1 MAELIFIGTSS
12 GKTSVNRFHSS
23 FLISTSNY
31 NLLIDAGDGISKALL
46 TQQVSYDVIDGI
58 LFSHLH
64 PDHYTGMATL
74 IVQMKMIERKKTL
87 DVFINSELADV
98 IRNFLIQSYLFPEKI
113 GFAIEYHPLTDNV
126 KFKIND
132 DISFIPR
139 QNSHLSSVS
148 KLEDYKS
155 RSYSSSSFLLRV
167 DDKNIHYT
175 SDVGEKNDL
184 QLFRDKTIDCLI
196 SEVTHINP
204 EDIITAFDKS
214 ALPGRIILTHISDD
228 DLISL
233 QKFILELPEHL
244 KERIIIASDGL
255 KIKL

>member
-12 GKTSVNRFHSS
+12 GKTSLNRFHSS

-46 TQQVSYDVIDGI
+46 TQQVSYDAIDGI

-64 PDHYTGMATL
+64 PDHYTGLAAL

-87 DVFINSELADV
+87 DVFINSELAAV
-98 IRNFLIQSYLFPEKI
+98 IRNFLIQSYLFPERL
-113 GFAIEYHPLTDNV
+113 GFEIEYHPLTDNV

-139 QNSHLSSVS
+139 QNSHLRSVS

-155 RSYSSSSFLLRV
+155 RSYSSSSFLLSV

-175 SDVGEKNDL
+175 SDVGEKDDL
-184 QLFRDKTIDCLI
+184 LLFKDKTIDCLI
-196 SEVTHINP
+196 SEVTHITT
-204 EDIITAFDKS
+204 EDIINAFDKND
-214 ALPGRIILTHISDD
+214 LPEQIILTHISDD

-233 QKFILELPEHL
+233 QKFILELPESL
-244 KERIIIASDGL
+244 KKKIMIASDGF

>member
-12 GKTSVNRFHSS
+12 GKTSLNRFHSS
-23 FLISTSNY
+23 FLMSTSNY
-31 NLLIDAGDGISKALL
+31 NLLLDAGDGISKALL
-46 TQQVSYDVIDGI
+46 TQQVSYDAIDGI

-64 PDHYTGMATL
+64 PDHYTGLAAL
-74 IVQMKMIERKKTL
+74 IVQMKMIRRKKTL
-87 DVFINSELADV
+87 DIYINIELADV
-98 IRNFLIQSYLFPEKI
+98 IRNFLIQSYLFPERL
-113 GFAIEYHPLTDNV
+113 GFEIKYHPLNDNV

-148 KLEDYKS
+148 KLEGYRS
-155 RSYSSSSFLLRV
+155 RSYSSSSFLLSV

-184 QLFRDKTIDCLI
+184 LLFRDNKIDFLI
-196 SEVTHINP
+196 SEITHINP

-214 ALPGRIILTHISDD
+214 DLPAQIILTHINDD

-233 QKFILELPEHL
+233 QKFILELPESL
-244 KERIIIASDGL
+244 KDKIKIASDGL

>member
-46 TQQVSYDVIDGI
+46 MQQVSYDVIDGI

-64 PDHYTGMATL
+64 PDHYTGLATL

-155 RSYSSSSFLLRV
+155 RSFSSNSFLLRV

-175 SDVGEKNDL
+175 SDVGEKDDL
-184 QLFRDKTIDCLI
+184 QLFKDKTIDCLI

-204 EDIITAFDKS
+204 EDIITTFDKS
-214 ALPGRIILTHISDD
+214 VLPGQIIFTHISDD

-233 QKFILELPEHL
+233 QKFILVLPESL
-244 KERIIIASDGL
+244 KKKIIIASDGL
-255 KIKL
+255 RVKL

>member
-1 MAELIFIGTSS
+1 MTELIFIGTSS
-12 GKTSVNRFHSS
+12 GKTSLNRFHSS
-23 FLISTSNY
+23 FLISTPNY
-31 NLLIDAGDGISKALL
+31 NMLIDAGDGISKALL
-46 TQQVSYDVIDGI
+46 TQQISCDVIDGI

-64 PDHYTGMATL
+64 PDHYTGLAAL

-87 DVFINSELADV
+87 DIFINLELADV
-98 IRNFLIQSYLFPEKI
+98 IRNFLIQSYLFPEKL
-113 GFAIEYHPLTDNV
+113 GFVIEYHPLTDNV

-148 KLEDYKS
+148 KLENYKS
-155 RSYSSSSFLLRV
+155 RSYSSSSFLLSV

-175 SDVGEKNDL
+175 SDIGEKKDL
-184 QLFRDKTIDCLI
+184 QLFMGETIDYLI

-204 EDIITAFDKS
+204 EDIIASFNKS
-214 ALPGRIILTHISDD
+214 DIPGQIVLTHISDD

-233 QKFILELPEHL
+233 QKFILEIPEDL
-244 KERIIIASDGL
+244 KEKIIIASDGL

>member
-23 FLISTSNY
+23 FLILTSNY

-64 PDHYTGMATL
+64 PDHYTGLATL

-155 RSYSSSSFLLRV
+155 RSFSSNSFLLRV

-175 SDVGEKNDL
+175 SDVGEKDDL
-184 QLFRDKTIDCLI
+184 QLFKDKTIDCLI

-204 EDIITAFDKS
+204 KDIITAFDKS
-214 ALPGRIILTHISDD
+214 ILPGQIIFTHISDD

-233 QKFILELPEHL
+233 QKFILELPESL
-244 KERIIIASDGL
+244 KKKIIIASDGL
-255 KIKL
+255 KVKL

>member
-1 MAELIFIGTSS
+1 M
-12 GKTSVNRFHSS
+12 
-23 FLISTSNY
+23 
-31 NLLIDAGDGISKALL
+31 LIDAGDGISKALL
-46 TQQVSYDVIDGI
+46 TQQISCDVIDGI

-64 PDHYTGMATL
+64 PDHYTGLAAL

-87 DVFINSELADV
+87 DIFINLELADV
-98 IRNFLIQSYLFPEKI
+98 IRNFLIQSYLFPEKL
-113 GFAIEYHPLTDNV
+113 GFVIEYHPLTDNV

-148 KLEDYKS
+148 KLENYKS
-155 RSYSSSSFLLRV
+155 QSFSSSSFLLSV

-175 SDVGEKNDL
+175 SDIGEKKDL
-184 QLFRDKTIDCLI
+184 QLFMGETIDYLI

-204 EDIITAFDKS
+204 EDIIASFNKS
-214 ALPGRIILTHISDD
+214 DIPGQIVLTHISDD

-233 QKFILELPEHL
+233 QKFILEIPEDL
-244 KERIIIASDGL
+244 KEKIIIASDGL

>member
-1 MAELIFIGTSS
+1 MTELIFIGTSS
-12 GKTSVNRFHSS
+12 GKTSLNRFHSS
-23 FLISTSNY
+23 FLISTTNY

-46 TQQVSYDVIDGI
+46 TQQVNFDVIDGI

-64 PDHYTGMATL
+64 PDHYTGLAAL
-74 IVQMKMIERKKTL
+74 IVQMKMIERKKVL
-87 DVFINSELADV
+87 DIFINSELVDV

-113 GFAIEYHPLTDNV
+113 GFVIDYHILTDNV
-126 KFKIND
+126 EIKINN
-132 DISFIPR
+132 DIGFIPR

-148 KLEDYKS
+148 KLKEYKS
-155 RSYSSSSFLLRV
+155 RSFSSSSFLLSV
-167 DDKNIHYT
+167 DDINIHYT

-184 QLFRDKTIDCLI
+184 HLFKDKTIDYLI

-214 ALPGRIILTHISDD
+214 ELPRKIILTHINDD
-228 DLISL
+228 DLTSL
-233 QKFILELPEHL
+233 KSYILELPQDL
-244 KERIIIASDGL
+244 KDKIIIASDGL

>member
-64 PDHYTGMATL
+64 PDHYTGLATL

-155 RSYSSSSFLLRV
+155 QSFSSNSFLLRV

-175 SDVGEKNDL
+175 SDVGEKDDL
-184 QLFRDKTIDCLI
+184 QLFKDKTIDCLI

-214 ALPGRIILTHISDD
+214 VLPGQIIFTHIRDD

-233 QKFILELPEHL
+233 QKFILELPESF
-244 KERIIIASDGL
+244 KKKIIIASDGL
-255 KIKL
+255 KVKL

>member
-64 PDHYTGMATL
+64 PDHYTGLATL

-155 RSYSSSSFLLRV
+155 RSFSSNSFLLRV

-175 SDVGEKNDL
+175 SDVGEKDDL
-184 QLFRDKTIDCLI
+184 QLFKDKTIDCLI

-214 ALPGRIILTHISDD
+214 VLPGQIIFTHISDD

-233 QKFILELPEHL
+233 QKFILELPESL
-244 KERIIIASDGL
+244 KKKIIIASDGL
-255 KIKL
+255 KVKL

>member
-12 GKTSVNRFHSS
+12 GKTSLKRFHSS
-23 FLISTSNY
+23 FFISTSNY

-46 TQQVSYDVIDGI
+46 TQQVSYNVIDGI

-64 PDHYTGMATL
+64 PDHYTGLAAL
-74 IVQMKMIERKKTL
+74 IVQMKMIERKKIL
-87 DVFINSELADV
+87 DVFINSELIDV
-98 IRNFLIQSYLFPEKI
+98 IRNYLLQSYLFPERI
-113 GFAIEYHPLTDNV
+113 GFAIEYHPLTENI
-126 KFKIND
+126 KYKIND
-132 DISFIPR
+132 DIGFIPR

-155 RSYSSSSFLLRV
+155 QSFSSNSFLLSV

-184 QLFRDKTIDCLI
+184 QLFRDETIDCLI
-196 SEVTHINP
+196 SEVTHIKP
-204 EDIITAFDKS
+204 EDIITSFDKS
-214 ALPGRIILTHISDD
+214 DLPGRIILTHINDD

>member
-12 GKTSVNRFHSS
+12 GKTSLNRFHSS

-46 TQQVSYDVIDGI
+46 TQQVSYNVIDGI

-64 PDHYTGMATL
+64 PDHYTGLAAL
-74 IVQMKMIERKKTL
+74 IVQMKMIERKKAL
-87 DVFINSELADV
+87 DIFIKSELVDV

-113 GFAIEYHPLTDNV
+113 GFDIDYHPLTENV
-126 KFKIND
+126 KSTIND
-132 DISFIPR
+132 YISFMPR

-148 KLEDYKS
+148 KLKDYTS
-155 RSYSSSSFLLRV
+155 LNYSSSSFLLNV

-184 QLFRDKTIDCLI
+184 QLFRGKTIDCLI
-196 SEVTHINP
+196 SEVTHIKP
-204 EDIITAFDKS
+204 EDIINAFDKS
-214 ALPGRIILTHISDD
+214 ELPRKIILTHINDD
-228 DLISL
+228 DLSSL
-233 QKFILELPEHL
+233 KSYIFDLPQDL
-244 KERIIIASDGL
+244 KDKIIIASDGL

>member
-12 GKTSVNRFHSS
+12 GKTSLKRFHSS
-23 FLISTSNY
+23 FFISTSNY

-46 TQQVSYDVIDGI
+46 TQQVSCNVIDGI

-64 PDHYTGMATL
+64 PDHYTGLAAL

-87 DVFINSELADV
+87 DVFINSELIDV
-98 IRNFLIQSYLFPEKI
+98 IRNYLLQSYLFPERI
-113 GFAIEYHPLTDNV
+113 GFAIEYHPLTENI

-132 DISFIPR
+132 DIGFIPR

-155 RSYSSSSFLLRV
+155 QSFSSSSFLLSV
-167 DDKNIHYT
+167 DNKNIHYT

-184 QLFRDKTIDCLI
+184 QLFRDETIDCLI
-196 SEVTHINP
+196 SEVTHIKP
-204 EDIITAFDKS
+204 EDIISSFDKS
-214 ALPGRIILTHISDD
+214 DLPGRIILTHINDD

>member
-12 GKTSVNRFHSS
+12 GKTSLNRFHSS
-23 FLISTSNY
+23 FLISTPNY

-46 TQQVSYDVIDGI
+46 TQQISYDVIDGI

-64 PDHYTGMATL
+64 PDHYTGLAAL

-87 DVFINSELADV
+87 DFFIHSELAEV
-98 IRNFLIQSYLFPEKI
+98 IRNFLIQSYLYSDRI
-113 GFAIEYHPLTDNV
+113 GFEIKYHLLTDNV
-126 KFKIND
+126 KFKINV
-132 DISFIPR
+132 DINFIPR

-155 RSYSSSSFLLRV
+155 RSYSSSSFLFSV

-184 QLFRDKTIDCLI
+184 QLFRGKTIDCLI
-196 SEVTHINP
+196 SEVTHIKP
-204 EDIITAFDKS
+204 EDIITAVDKGD
-214 ALPGRIILTHISDD
+214 LPRQIILTHIKDD
-228 DLISL
+228 DIISL
-233 QKFILELPEHL
+233 RKFIMELPASL
-244 KERIIIASDGL
+244 KKKIIIASDGL

>member
-64 PDHYTGMATL
+64 PDHYTGLATL

-155 RSYSSSSFLLRV
+155 RSFSSNSFLLRV

-175 SDVGEKNDL
+175 SDVGEKDDL
-184 QLFRDKTIDCLI
+184 QLFKDKTIDCLI

-204 EDIITAFDKS
+204 EDMITAFDKS
-214 ALPGRIILTHISDD
+214 VLPGQVILTHISDD
-228 DLISL
+228 NLISL
-233 QKFILELPEHL
+233 QKFILELPESL
-244 KERIIIASDGL
+244 KKKIIIASDGL
-255 KIKL
+255 KVKL

>member
-64 PDHYTGMATL
+64 PDHYTGLATL

-155 RSYSSSSFLLRV
+155 RSFSSNSFLLRV

-175 SDVGEKNDL
+175 SDVGEKDDL
-184 QLFRDKTIDCLI
+184 QLFKDKTIDCLI

-214 ALPGRIILTHISDD
+214 VLPGQIIFTHISDD

-233 QKFILELPEHL
+233 QKFILELPESF
-244 KERIIIASDGL
+244 KKKIIIASDGL
-255 KIKL
+255 KVKL

>member
-1 MAELIFIGTSS
+1 MAELLFIGTSS
-12 GKTSVNRFHSS
+12 GKTSLNRFHSS
-23 FLISTSNY
+23 FLVSTSNY

-46 TQQVSYDVIDGI
+46 TQQISYDVIDGI

-64 PDHYTGMATL
+64 PDHYTGLAAL

-87 DVFINSELADV
+87 DVFINLELVDV
-98 IRNFLIQSYLFPEKI
+98 IRNYLIQSYLFPEKL
-113 GFAIEYHPLTDNV
+113 GFVIEYHPLTDNV

-132 DISFIPR
+132 VISFIPR
-139 QNSHLSSVS
+139 QNSHLSSIS
-148 KLEDYKS
+148 KLEGYKS
-155 RSYSSSSFLLRV
+155 RSYSSSSFLIRV
-167 DDKNIHYT
+167 EDKNIHYT
-175 SDVGEKNDL
+175 SDVGGIDDL
-184 QLFRDKTIDCLI
+184 QLFKDKTIDCLI

-214 ALPGRIILTHISDD
+214 DLPGQIILTHINDD

-244 KERIIIASDGL
+244 KEKIIIASDGL

>member
-12 GKTSVNRFHSS
+12 GKTSLNRFHSS
-23 FLISTSNY
+23 FFISTSIY

-46 TQQVSYDVIDGI
+46 TQQVSYDAIDGI

-64 PDHYTGMATL
+64 PDHYTGLAAL
-74 IVQMKMIERKKTL
+74 IVQMKMIKRKKTL

-98 IRNFLIQSYLFPEKI
+98 IRNFLIQSYLFPERI

-148 KLEDYKS
+148 KLEGYQS
-155 RSYSSSSFLLRV
+155 RSYSSSSFLLSV

-196 SEVTHINP
+196 SEVTHIKP

-214 ALPGRIILTHISDD
+214 DLPGQIILTHISDD

-233 QKFILELPEHL
+233 QKFILELPESL
-244 KERIIIASDGL
+244 KEKIIIASDGL

>member
-12 GKTSVNRFHSS
+12 GKTSLSRFHSS
-23 FLISTSNY
+23 FLISTSSY

-46 TQQVSYDVIDGI
+46 TQQVSYDEIDGI

-64 PDHYTGMATL
+64 PDHFTGLAAL

-87 DVFINSELADV
+87 DVFINSELAGV
-98 IRNFLIQSYLFPEKI
+98 IRNFLIQSYLFPERI

-132 DISFIPR
+132 DISFIPK
-139 QNSHLSSVS
+139 QNSHLNSVS
-148 KLEDYKS
+148 KLGNYKS
-155 RSYSSSSFLLRV
+155 RSFSSSSFLLSV

-175 SDVGEKNDL
+175 SDIGEKNDL

-196 SEVTHINP
+196 SEVTHIKP
-204 EDIITAFDKS
+204 EDIITSFDKGD
-214 ALPGRIILTHISDD
+214 LPAQIILTHISDD
-228 DLISL
+228 VLIPL
-233 QKFILELPEHL
+233 QKFISELPEYL
-244 KERIIIASDGL
+244 KKSIIIASDGL

>member
-1 MAELIFIGTSS
+1 MAELIIIGTSS
-12 GKTSVNRFHSS
+12 GKTSLDRFHSS

-46 TQQVSYDVIDGI
+46 TQHVNYDVIDGI

-64 PDHYTGMATL
+64 PDHYTGLATL

-87 DVFINSELADV
+87 DIYINSELEDV
-98 IRNFLIQSYLFPEKI
+98 IRNFLIQSYLYPDRI
-113 GFAIEYHPLTDNV
+113 GFEIKYHPLNNNV

-139 QNSHLSSVS
+139 QNSHLISVP
-148 KLEDYKS
+148 KLENYKS
-155 RSYSSSSFLLRV
+155 RSYSSSSFLLSV
-167 DDKNIHYT
+167 DDKNIHYS
-175 SDVGEKNDL
+175 SDIGEKNDL
-184 QLFRDKTIDCLI
+184 QLFKDKTFDCLI

-204 EDIITAFDKS
+204 EDIITAFDNS
-214 ALPGRIILTHISDD
+214 DLPKQIILTHFSDD
-228 DLISL
+228 DIISL
-233 QKFILELPEHL
+233 QKFILELPESL
-244 KERIIIASDGL
+244 KKKIIIASDGL

>member
-12 GKTSVNRFHSS
+12 GRTSLNRFHSS

-64 PDHYTGMATL
+64 PDHYTGLAAL
-74 IVQMKMIERKKTL
+74 IVQMKMIERKKKL

-98 IRNFLIQSYLFPEKI
+98 IRNFLVQSYLFPERI
-113 GFAIEYHPLTDNV
+113 GFAIEYHLLTDNV
-126 KFKIND
+126 KFKIYD
-132 DISFIPR
+132 DLSFIPR

-148 KLEDYKS
+148 KLEGYKS
-155 RSYSSSSFLLRV
+155 RSYSSSSFLLSV

-175 SDVGEKNDL
+175 SDIGEKNDL
-184 QLFRDKTIDCLI
+184 QLFRDKTIDCII

-204 EDIITAFDKS
+204 EDIIASFNKS
-214 ALPGRIILTHISDD
+214 DIPGQIVLTHISDD

-233 QKFILELPEHL
+233 QKFILEIPEDL
-244 KERIIIASDGL
+244 KEKIIIASDGL

>member
-64 PDHYTGMATL
+64 PDHYTGLATL

-155 RSYSSSSFLLRV
+155 RSFSSNSFLLRV

-175 SDVGEKNDL
+175 SDVGEKDDL
-184 QLFRDKTIDCLI
+184 QLFKDKTIDCLI

-204 EDIITAFDKS
+204 EDIITTFDKS
-214 ALPGRIILTHISDD
+214 VLPGQIIFTHISDD

-233 QKFILELPEHL
+233 QKFILELPESL
-244 KERIIIASDGL
+244 KKKIIIASDGL
-255 KIKL
+255 KVKL

>member
-12 GKTSVNRFHSS
+12 GKTSLNRFHSS
-23 FLISTSNY
+23 FLISTPNY
-31 NLLIDAGDGISKALL
+31 NMLIDAGDGISKALL
-46 TQQVSYDVIDGI
+46 TQKISYDVIDGI

-64 PDHYTGMATL
+64 PDHYTGLAAL
-74 IVQMKMIERKKTL
+74 IVQMKMIDRKKTL
-87 DVFINSELADV
+87 DVFINLELADV
-98 IRNFLIQSYLFPEKI
+98 IRNFLIQSYLFPEKL
-113 GFAIEYHPLTDNV
+113 GFVIEYHPLTDNV

-148 KLEDYKS
+148 KLENYKYQS
-155 RSYSSSSFLLRV
+155 FSSSSFLLSV

-175 SDVGEKNDL
+175 SDIGEKKDF
-184 QLFRDKTIDCLI
+184 QLFRNNTIDYLI
-196 SEVTHINP
+196 SEVTHIKP
-204 EDIITAFDKS
+204 EDIITSFKKS
-214 ALPGRIILTHISDD
+214 DLPAQIILTHINDD

-233 QKFILELPEHL
+233 QKFVIELPESL

>member
-12 GKTSVNRFHSS
+12 GKTSLNRFHSS
-23 FLISTSNY
+23 FIISTLNY
-31 NLLIDAGDGISKALL
+31 NLLIDAGDGVSKALL
-46 TQQVSYDVIDGI
+46 MQQVSYDVIDGI

-64 PDHYTGMATL
+64 PDHYTGLPAL

-98 IRNFLIQSYLFPEKI
+98 IRNFLIQSYLFPDRI
-113 GFAIEYHPLTDNV
+113 GFEIKYHRLTDNV

-139 QNSHLSSVS
+139 RNSHLDSVS
-148 KLEDYKS
+148 KLEDYES
-155 RSYSSSSFLLRV
+155 RSFSSSSFLLSV
-167 DDKNIHYT
+167 DDKNVHYT

-184 QLFRDKTIDCLI
+184 LLFRDNKIDCLI
-196 SEVTHINP
+196 SEVTHISP
-204 EDIITAFDKS
+204 EDIITAADKS
-214 ALPGRIILTHISDD
+214 NLSGQIILTHINDD
-228 DLISL
+228 DLNSL
-233 QKFILELPEHL
+233 QKYILELPASF
-244 KERIIIASDGL
+244 KERIVIASDGL

>member
-12 GKTSVNRFHSS
+12 GKTSLNRFHSS

-31 NLLIDAGDGISKALL
+31 NLLIDTGDGISKALL

-64 PDHYTGMATL
+64 PDHYTGLAAL

-87 DVFINSELADV
+87 DVFINSELTDV
-98 IRNFLIQSYLFPEKI
+98 IRNFIIQSYLFPERI
-113 GFAIEYHPLTDNV
+113 DFAIKYHPLTDNV

-148 KLEDYKS
+148 KLDDYES
-155 RSYSSSSFLLRV
+155 QSFSSSSFLLSV

-184 QLFRDKTIDCLI
+184 QLFKDKTIDCLI
-196 SEVTHINP
+196 SEVTHINL

-214 ALPGRIILTHISDD
+214 DLPEQIILTHISDD

-233 QKFILELPEHL
+233 QKFILELSESL
-244 KERIIIASDGL
+244 KEKIIIASDGL

>member
-12 GKTSVNRFHSS
+12 GKTTLNRFHSS
-23 FLISTSNY
+23 ILISTSNY

-46 TQQVSYDVIDGI
+46 THQVSYDVIDGI

-64 PDHYTGMATL
+64 PDHYTGMAAL

-98 IRNFLIQSYLFPEKI
+98 IRNFLIQSYLFPERI
-113 GFAIEYHPLTDNV
+113 GFVIEYHQLTDNI
-126 KFKIND
+126 KFNIND

-148 KLEDYKS
+148 KLDDYES
-155 RSYSSSSFLLRV
+155 QSFSSSSFLLSV

-196 SEVTHINP
+196 SEVTHIKP

-214 ALPGRIILTHISDD
+214 DLPGRIILTHICDD

-233 QKFILELPEHL
+233 QKFILELPENL
-244 KERIIIASDGL
+244 KEKIIIASDGL

>member
-64 PDHYTGMATL
+64 PDHYTGLATL

-98 IRNFLIQSYLFPEKI
+98 IRNFLIQSYLFPERI

-126 KFKIND
+126 KFKINE

-155 RSYSSSSFLLRV
+155 QSFSSNSFLLRV

-175 SDVGEKNDL
+175 SDVGEKDDL
-184 QLFRDKTIDCLI
+184 QLFKDKTIDCLI

-214 ALPGRIILTHISDD
+214 VLPGQIIFTHIRDD

-233 QKFILELPEHL
+233 QKFILELPESF
-244 KERIIIASDGL
+244 KKKIIIASDGL
-255 KIKL
+255 KVKL

>member
-12 GKTSVNRFHSS
+12 GKTSLNRFHSS

-46 TQQVSYDVIDGI
+46 TLQVSYDVIDGI

-64 PDHYTGMATL
+64 PDHYTGLAAL

-87 DVFINSELADV
+87 DVFIHSELAEV
-98 IRNFLIQSYLFPEKI
+98 IRNFLIQSYLFPDRI
-113 GFAIEYHPLTDNV
+113 GFEIKYHRLTDNV
-126 KFKIND
+126 EFKIND
-132 DISFIPR
+132 DISFIPK

-155 RSYSSSSFLLRV
+155 RSYSSSSFLLSV

-184 QLFRDKTIDCLI
+184 HLFKDKTIDYLI

-214 ALPGRIILTHISDD
+214 DLPKQIILTHIIDD

-233 QKFILELPEHL
+233 QKFILELPASL
-244 KERIIIASDGL
+244 KKKIIIASDGL

>member
-23 FLISTSNY
+23 FLILTSNY

-64 PDHYTGMATL
+64 PDHYTGLATL

-155 RSYSSSSFLLRV
+155 RSFSSNSFLLRV

-175 SDVGEKNDL
+175 SDVGEKDDL
-184 QLFRDKTIDCLI
+184 QLFKDKTIDCLI

-204 EDIITAFDKS
+204 EDIITTFDKS
-214 ALPGRIILTHISDD
+214 VLPGQIIFTHISDD

-233 QKFILELPEHL
+233 QKFILELPESF
-244 KERIIIASDGL
+244 KKKIIIASDGL
-255 KIKL
+255 KVKL

>member
-12 GKTSVNRFHSS
+12 GKTSLNRFHSS
-23 FLISTSNY
+23 ILLSTSNY

-46 TQQVSYDVIDGI
+46 TQQVSYELIDGI

-64 PDHYTGMATL
+64 PDHYTGLPAL

-87 DVFINSELADV
+87 DIFIHSELADV
-98 IRNFLIQSYLFPEKI
+98 IRNYLIQSYLFPEKI
-113 GFAIEYHPLTDNV
+113 GFTIEYHPLTDNV

-132 DISFIPR
+132 DMSFIPK
-139 QNSHLSSVS
+139 QNSHLNSVS

-155 RSYSSSSFLLRV
+155 RSYSSSSFLLSV
-167 DDKNIHYT
+167 GDKNIHYT

-184 QLFRDKTIDCLI
+184 QLFEDKTIDCLI
-196 SEVTHINP
+196 SEVTHVNL
-204 EDIITAFDKS
+204 EDIITAADKS
-214 ALPGRIILTHISDD
+214 NLQGQIILTHIEDD
-228 DLISL
+228 DIISI
-233 QKFILELPEHL
+233 QKFILELPVSL
-244 KERIIIASDGL
+244 KKKIIIASDGL

>member
-12 GKTSVNRFHSS
+12 GKTSLNRYHSS
-23 FLISTSNY
+23 FLISTPNY
-31 NLLIDAGDGISKALL
+31 NMLIDTGDGISKALL
-46 TQQVSYDVIDGI
+46 TQQISYDVIDGI

-64 PDHYTGMATL
+64 PDHYTGLAAL

-87 DVFINSELADV
+87 DVFINLELADV
-98 IRNFLIQSYLFPEKI
+98 IRNFLIQSYLFPEKL
-113 GFAIEYHPLTDNV
+113 GFVIEYHPLTDNV

-155 RSYSSSSFLLRV
+155 QSFSSSSFLLSV

-175 SDVGEKNDL
+175 SDIGEKKDL
-184 QLFRDKTIDCLI
+184 QLFRDNTIDYLI
-196 SEVTHINP
+196 SEVTHIKP
-204 EDIITAFDKS
+204 EDIITSFKKS
-214 ALPGRIILTHISDD
+214 DLPAQIILTHINDD

-233 QKFILELPEHL
+233 QKFVIELPESL

>member
-12 GKTSVNRFHSS
+12 GKTSLNRFHSS
-23 FLISTSNY
+23 FLISTPNY
-31 NLLIDAGDGISKALL
+31 NMLIDAGDGISKALL
-46 TQQVSYDVIDGI
+46 TQQISYDVIDGI

-64 PDHYTGMATL
+64 PDHYTGLAAL

-87 DVFINSELADV
+87 DVFINLELADV
-98 IRNFLIQSYLFPEKI
+98 IRNFLIQSYLFPEKL
-113 GFAIEYHPLTDNV
+113 GFVIEYHPLTDNV

-155 RSYSSSSFLLRV
+155 QSFSSSSFLLSV

-175 SDVGEKNDL
+175 SDIGEKKDL
-184 QLFRDKTIDCLI
+184 QLFRDNTIDYLI
-196 SEVTHINP
+196 SEVTHIKP
-204 EDIITAFDKS
+204 ENIITSFKKS
-214 ALPGRIILTHISDD
+214 DLPAQIILTHINDD

-233 QKFILELPEHL
+233 QKFVIELPESL

>member
-12 GKTSVNRFHSS
+12 GKTSLNRFHSS

-46 TQQVSYDVIDGI
+46 TLQVGYDVIDGI

-64 PDHYTGMATL
+64 PDHYTGLAAL
-74 IVQMKMIERKKTL
+74 IVQMKMIDRKKTL
-87 DVFINSELADV
+87 DVFINLELADV
-98 IRNFLIQSYLFPEKI
+98 IRNFLIQSYLFPERL
-113 GFAIEYHPLTDNV
+113 GFEIEYHPLTDNV
-126 KFKIND
+126 MFKIND
-132 DISFIPR
+132 NLSFIPR

-148 KLEDYKS
+148 KLENYKS
-155 RSYSSSSFLLRV
+155 QNFSSSSFLLIA

-184 QLFRDKTIDCLI
+184 QLFRDNKIDCLI

-204 EDIITAFDKS
+204 EDIITYLDNND
-214 ALPGRIILTHISDD
+214 LPAQIILTHINDD
-228 DLISL
+228 DLNSL
-233 QKFILELPEHL
+233 QGFILALPEHL
-244 KERIIIASDGL
+244 KKRIIIASDGL